1 MSLEH
6 LSKNKN
12 QRIKQLSLILH
23 NCRIYGIEPK
33 KEIINEYNKLN
44 KEQL

>member
-12 QRIKQLSLILH
+12 QRIQQLSLILH
-23 NCRIYGIEPK
+23 NCRIYCIEPK

>member
-6 LSKNKN
+6 LSKNKEM
-12 QRIKQLSLILH
+12 RIQQLSLILH